1 MNRRILAIAFA
12 LPLALA
18 GCSQSGSDEATT
30 TSETTTSSETTT
42 ASSSESTTTEA
53 NNEESTTAQ
62 AASEG
67 FTPGDP
73 QLLPYDSVGNIG
85 LFLDEAHA
93 MDVDGHYWLCNGGDL
108 TLAQGAPVESGTCE
122 GPMTLAEGQKRNDW
136 SGAMGEIDRRIAEND
151 EEMGASVH
159 EGEMETGDSAPQEC
173 TGSAAECG
181 YGYDEQGNANPSS
194 GELQTQYGCE
204 QGYITD
210 PELCA
215 AVGVPL

>member
-18 GCSQSGSDEATT
+18 GCSQSDSDETTT
-30 TSETTTSSETTT
+30 TSEATTSSETTT
-42 ASSSESTTTEA
+42 TSSSESTTTEA
-53 NNEESTTAQ
+53 SSEEATTAH

-73 QLLPYDSVGNIG
+73 QLLPYESIGNIG

-93 MDVDGHYWLCNGGDL
+93 MDIDGHYWLCNGGDL

-122 GPMTLAEGQKRNDW
+122 GPMTLAEGQKRNNWD
-136 SGAMGEIDRRIAEND
+136 GAMDEVDQQIAEY
-151 EEMGASVH
+151 EQ
-159 EGEMETGDSAPQEC
+159 EMEDAKTSFACEWGD
-173 TGSAAECG
+173 
-181 YGYDEQGNANPSS
+181 
-194 GELQTQYGCE
+194 
-204 QGYITD
+204 ITD

-215 AVGVPL
+215 SVGVTQ